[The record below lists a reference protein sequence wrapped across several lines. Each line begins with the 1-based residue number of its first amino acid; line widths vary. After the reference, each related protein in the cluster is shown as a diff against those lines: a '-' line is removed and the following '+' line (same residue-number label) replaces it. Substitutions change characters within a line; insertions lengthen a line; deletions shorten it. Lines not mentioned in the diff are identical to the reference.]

1 MCNAYKLKTHEV
13 SDGKASQLGEYLPS
27 YLKMDEGEHVV
38 GMTVTTDFHGYMLFC
53 FENGKMT
60 KTPVKNYE
68 TKLNR
73 KKLAKAFSAAS
84 PLVKLIFL
92 EEDIELVAVSTVG
105 KALAFNTSAVPVKT
119 TRDSQGVA
127 VMTLKKAA
135 HLKDVLTPEQFGA
148 EDLKYYKTKNI
159 PAVGCFIKES
169 QTSMF

>member
-1 MCNAYKLKTHEV
+1 
-13 SDGKASQLGEYLPS
+13 
-27 YLKMDEGEHVV
+27 
-38 GMTVTTDFHGYMLFC
+38 MTVTTDFHGYMLFC

-127 VMTLKKAA
+127 VMTLKSGAF
-135 HLKDVLTPEQFGA
+135 KDVLTPEQFGA
-148 EDLKYYKTKNI
+148 EDLKYYKTKI
-159 PAVGCFIKES
+159 SRLWAVLSKSPRPACDKNAADTLCRIFKIYKPTKHMVL
-169 QTSMF
+169 